1 MASDTADLINVAVIF
16 GGQSNEHEVSCLT
29 AAGVLGAIDQTRY
42 RVHGIG
48 IDKSGLWHRYSV
60 DEIRALQIV
69 DGVMPSIGADH
80 PLAELFRDAGGV
92 HLATLDEDRL
102 TAREPIDVAFPLM
115 HGAYAE
121 DGTVQGKLEMLGL
134 KYVGCGVTS
143 SALGMDKE
151 YTHTVLEAAGVPT
164 AAWVRLGRD
173 EWMRDP
179 DAIVARIGSQLGYP
193 VFVKPARGGSSVGIG
208 RVTGP
213 DSLAAA
219 IDAARLVDPKVLV
232 EQAVVGARE
241 VECGILGGDGTAPR
255 ASHTGEIVMHTEDRF
270 YDYRAKYLPEE
281 QVDLRVPAGLE
292 PQVERRVQ
300 ELALQCFT
308 ALDCEGLARVDT
320 FVLPDGQVL
329 INEINT
335 MPGFTKFSM
344 YPNMWRASGIDYP
357 ELIDQLIA
365 LALSRP
371 ATVLR

>member
-1 MASDTADLINVAVIF
+1 MTPHSAEPINVAVIF

-29 AAGVLGAIDQTRY
+29 AAGALGAIDQSRY

-48 IDKSGLWHRYSV
+48 IDKSGLWHRYSI

-80 PLAELFRDAGGV
+80 PLAELLRTAQGV
-92 HLATLDEDRL
+92 RLVTVDDDRL
-102 TAREPIDVAFPLM
+102 ADSAIIDVAFPLL

-134 KYVGCGVTS
+134 NYVGCGVTS

-151 YTHTVLEAAGVPT
+151 YTHTVLDAAGVPT
-164 AAWVRLGRD
+164 ASWLRIGRD
-173 EWMRDP
+173 EWLRDP
-179 DAIVARIGSQLGYP
+179 DALVAQVSEQLGYP
-193 VFVKPARGGSSVGIG
+193 VFVKPARGGSSVGIS
-208 RVTGP
+208 RVTEAG
-213 DSLAAA
+213 SLTAA
-219 IDAARLVDPKVLV
+219 IDEARLVDPKVLV
-232 EQAVVGARE
+232 EAAVIGARE
-241 VECGILGGDGTAPR
+241 IECGVLGGDGTAPR

-281 QVDLRVPAGLE
+281 QVDLRVPAGLDPE
-292 PQVERRVQ
+292 VETRVQ
-300 ELALQCFT
+300 ELALRCFT

-335 MPGFTKFSM
+335 MPGFTKYSM
-344 YPNMWRASGIDYP
+344 YPNMWRASGVDYP
-357 ELIDQLIA
+357 ELIDQLISLA
-365 LALSRP
+365 LARP

>member
-1 MASDTADLINVAVIF
+1 
-16 GGQSNEHEVSCLT
+16 
-29 AAGVLGAIDQTRY
+29 
-42 RVHGIG
+42 
-48 IDKSGLWHRYSV
+48 
-60 DEIRALQIV
+60 
-69 DGVMPSIGADH
+69 
-80 PLAELFRDAGGV
+80 
-92 HLATLDEDRL
+92 
-102 TAREPIDVAFPLM
+102 
-115 HGAYAE
+115 
-121 DGTVQGKLEMLGL
+121 
-134 KYVGCGVTS
+134 
-143 SALGMDKE
+143 
-151 YTHTVLEAAGVPT
+151 
-164 AAWVRLGRD
+164 
-173 EWMRDP
+173 
-179 DAIVARIGSQLGYP
+179 
-193 VFVKPARGGSSVGIG
+193 
-208 RVTGP
+208 
-213 DSLAAA
+213 
-219 IDAARLVDPKVLV
+219 
-232 EQAVVGARE
+232 
-241 VECGILGGDGTAPR
+241 
-255 ASHTGEIVMHTEDRF
+255 MHTEDRF